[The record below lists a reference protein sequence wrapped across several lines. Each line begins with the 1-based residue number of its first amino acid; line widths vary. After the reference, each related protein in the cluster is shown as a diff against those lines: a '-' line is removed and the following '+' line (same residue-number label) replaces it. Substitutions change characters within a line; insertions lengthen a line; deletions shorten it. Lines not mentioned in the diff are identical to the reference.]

1 MTLEYHPMA
10 STAPL
15 MEGEAFDRLVA
26 SIKSCGLIHPI
37 IVCQGMVLDGRNRL
51 RACITAGVEPDFV
64 EFTESDPAEIAAF
77 VEAMNGC
84 RFHAQAEPAA
94 KAPARC
100 HRHFRRGATRK
111 DPVVVRFVAEFRR
124 EHGRNPS
131 LPEMRQAFPVLSK
144 TSAQRYRTCYGDTAR
159 VEARKGGTRLATTA
173 GARWH

>member
-1 MTLEYHPMA
+1 MELEYHPLA

-15 MEGEAFDRLVA
+15 MEGDAFDRLVS
-26 SIKSCGLIHPI
+26 SIRICGLIHPI

-100 HRHFRRGATRK
+100 HRHSRRGATRK
-111 DPVVVRFVAEFRR
+111 DPLVVRFVAEFRR
-124 EHGRNPS
+124 DLGRNPS
-131 LPEMRQAFPVLSK
+131 LPEMRQAFPALSK
-144 TSAQRYRTCYGDTAR
+144 TSAQRYRTGHGGTAR
-159 VEARKGGTRLATTA
+159 AEPRRGGAANVTSGSVRL
-173 GARWH
+173 H